1 MEGMRPGS
9 ASGGSARGEVLA
21 SISTGLVRLHS
32 RYYGK
37 GPTKAKTYLVSDTVV
52 CMLRGGF
59 TTVERTL
66 IDEGNVDAVYQI
78 RRSFQ
83 QAMEEHFTTVVEAAM
98 GRKVI
103 AYMSQIHQDP
113 DIAVEIFVLEPSEE
127 RVVGMPRA
135 GSAGSRGA
143 PARCGPVCSSPA
155 PRGRCRPTR
164 DGQHRADVRRVEL
177 ELEDLRFE
185 RVGSLVITTFVKWPN
200 RHLGLLVEAEDLGLV
215 LGLAGVVLLAVGQ
228 CRPRDRRA

>member
-1 MEGMRPGS
+1 MVINEPTEGAHQGS
-9 ASGGSARGEVLA
+9 DRGGSPRGEVMA

-37 GPTKAKTYLVSDTVV
+37 GPTKAKTYLVNDTVV
-52 CMLRGGF
+52 CILKGGF

-83 QAMEEHFTTVVEAAM
+83 QAMEVQFTAVVEGAI

-113 DIAVEIFVLEPSEE
+113 DLAVEIFVLEPTGEPA
-127 RVVGMPRA
+127 VGMHEHDPS
-135 GSAGSRGA
+135 GE
-143 PARCGPVCSSPA
+143 
-155 PRGRCRPTR
+155 
-164 DGQHRADVRRVEL
+164 EL
-177 ELEDLRFE
+177 A
-185 RVGSLVITTFVKWPN
+185 S
-200 RHLGLLVEAEDLGLV
+200 
-215 LGLAGVVLLAVGQ
+215 
-228 CRPRDRRA
+228 